1 MRLIP
6 RKFRRDNKGLWG
18 IRKSMKRRF
27 VWFTVAASAAAA
39 LSIATGCAWFGG
51 SEEEKALGDTD
62 QFSEGGRGFSGDEAG
77 PFEVK
82 ELQTVYFDYD
92 RALIRDDQKPTL
104 RSNTE
109 AAQRHDEWRVLVI
122 EGNCDER
129 GTEEYNLALGER
141 RAHAT
146 KQYMVNTGIPAARID
161 TVSFGESKPAAPGH
175 DESAWKWNRRADFK
189 VMR

>member
-18 IRKSMKRRF
+18 IGKSMKRRF
-27 VWFTVAASAAAA
+27 IWFTVAASAAAA
-39 LSIATGCAWFGG
+39 LSIATGCALFGG
-51 SEEEKALGDTD
+51 DEEEKALGDNE
-62 QFSEGGRGFSGDEAG
+62 FSQGDRGSFAGDEAA
-77 PFEVK
+77 PFAVK

-92 RALIRDDQKPTL
+92 RALIRDDQKPTM
-104 RSNTE
+104 RSNTD
-109 AAQRHDEWRVLVI
+109 ASQRHEEWRVLVI

-141 RAHAT
+141 RAHAV
-146 KQYMVNTGIPAARID
+146 KQYLVSAGVPASRVD